1 MWRLASSDQLLALV
15 NEVRGQLVVS
25 HELLEAHQVEAARAQ
40 AEEHCALCELF
51 LKAAKGTKVFPVQP
65 SEGWTSPKVGGDAE
79 DDDQHGVVDVEAVGD
94 EREHLH
100 GAHDL

>member
-1 MWRLASSDQLLALV
+1 MCVDLWRHASSDQLLALV

-51 LKAAKGTKVFPVQP
+51 LKAARKEPKCFQYSRRKGGP
-65 SEGWTSPKVGGDAE
+65 
-79 DDDQHGVVDVEAVGD
+79 
-94 EREHLH
+94 HLK
-100 GAHDL
+100 